1 MDINNQCLSVFKSFI
16 KDIIKVFPEYQL
28 KLEDIY
34 GTILKMDTC
43 NLEEEEL
50 LKEFL
55 DRVHKLNKKI
65 TNKDESMFNEDPLL
79 LTDISFKN
87 IWTTNISYK
96 TKENIWKYLQT
107 LYIFSYEYVKDSD
120 FKTIMKELKKMGSN
134 TETLDEDTKTLLNIM
149 TMENCI
155 SGRTHG

>member
-1 MDINNQCLSVFKSFI
+1 MDINTQCLSVFKSFI
-16 KDIIKVFPEYQL
+16 KDICKVFPEYQI

-34 GTILKMDTC
+34 GSLLKMDTC
-43 NLEEEEL
+43 IIEEEEL

-65 TNKDESMFNEDPLL
+65 TNKDESMFNDDPLF

-107 LYIFSYEYVKDSD
+107 FCLLALNHQSS
-120 FKTIMKELKKMGSN
+120 KELSDAISDLSDNKEIELKDKNIASDVKK
-134 TETLDEDTKTLLNIM
+134 
-149 TMENCI
+149 
-155 SGRTHG
+155 